1 MPIRFTLDRLESSR
15 PVNFSAS
22 KMSGSASFSSP
33 SEQLSFVVPDPDSDS
48 DDGSRITE
56 EEERLYAAAVEAS
69 DGFDVPNLPG
79 VIACCLIKPS
89 GFNRKYVNPF
99 CVAGMKHY
107 NQDKKTNYEFV
118 RLIKANYRY
127 ARGFLFYLTFEG
139 RTPENNTKIFEA
151 QVLAWIPGEDSDVTE
166 VYFCREKASLTKT
179 GSSGN

>member
-1 MPIRFTLDRLESSR
+1 
-15 PVNFSAS
+15 
-22 KMSGSASFSSP
+22 MSGSASFSSP